1 MDRSGL
7 LGLLAAT
14 SAIGGWALAKHQAV
28 LFVVAVAMAL
38 GVVAVLAWRDS

>member
-7 LGLLAAT
+7 LGLLAGA
-14 SAIGGWALAKHQAV
+14 SFLGGWALATRHDV
-28 LFVVAVAMAL
+28 ILGVAVAVAL